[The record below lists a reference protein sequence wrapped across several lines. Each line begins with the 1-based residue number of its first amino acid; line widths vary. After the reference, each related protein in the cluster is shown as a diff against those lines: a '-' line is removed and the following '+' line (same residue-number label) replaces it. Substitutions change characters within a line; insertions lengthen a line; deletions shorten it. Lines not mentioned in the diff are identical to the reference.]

1 MSRITEIARIL
12 GCTGSNVCYLL
23 PKGRIKETRIS
34 AGCVV
39 SDQVVQD
46 YLAGPRR
53 LPRPV
58 KNKLHKG
65 QKFRYWTVLDP
76 DAGKNKNDQRTA
88 LVQCICGKTKKLA
101 IIDLLYGHSR
111 SCGCHRTEHPTQG
124 QQTGREKGQEILKQI
139 QKAGFIGRYLDKRV
153 NKNSHSDHTGVCWR
167 ENMQKYYAYIMV
179 NRKHIP
185 LGHYEKLEDAIAAR
199 KTAEEKYFRP
209 RQEKVDAIKKQM
221 KD

>member
-34 AGCVV
+34 AGWVV
-39 SDQVVQD
+39 SDQAVQD

-76 DAGKNKNDQRTA
+76 DTGKNKNDQRTA
-88 LVQCICGKTKKLA
+88 LVQCICGKTKNLLSLICCMDIAGPAVA
-101 IIDLLYGHSR
+101 I
-111 SCGCHRTEHPTQG
+111 G
-124 QQTGREKGQEILKQI
+124 QNIPPRGSKQDEK
-139 QKAGFIGRYLDKRV
+139 R
-153 NKNSHSDHTGVCWR
+153 
-167 ENMQKYYAYIMV
+167 
-179 NRKHIP
+179 
-185 LGHYEKLEDAIAAR
+185 AR
-199 KTAEEKYFRP
+199 KF
-209 RQEKVDAIKKQM
+209 
-221 KD
+221 